1 MNNKPNVVYIFAD
14 DMGVGDLS
22 CMNEN
27 AKFKT
32 VHLDALAADGMI
44 CSDMHSSSSV
54 CTPSRYSVL
63 TGRYNWRSTLKQG
76 VTGGYSRPIL
86 EDDRMTVA
94 SMLKEKGYKTSCIG
108 KWHLGLEWP
117 LKDGGIADTYQDE
130 DRVDFSK
137 ALTNTPIHHGFD
149 SFYGISASLDMPP
162 YVYIEN
168 DKSTCVPN
176 KKMEQRGGKE
186 FMRAGMIGEDF
197 EPEDVLNHITK
208 KVEDSIDS
216 YAKGDDPFYI
226 YFPLPAP
233 HTPIFPTEKFKGK
246 SGTNE
251 YGDFCLLVDDTVGRV
266 MQSLEKNGLTEN
278 TIVIF
283 TADNGCSPMADFDEL
298 ATFDH
303 NPSYIYRGMK
313 SDIFEGG
320 HRIPFVVRWPET
332 IKAGRISEQ
341 TLCLSDF
348 TATMAEITSYDLP
361 DNAAEDSVSSLPV
374 WNDTAKEPV
383 REATVH
389 HSITGK
395 FSIRKGKWKLEMCP
409 CSGGWSYPQ
418 KRLDV
423 IKEMPPIQL
432 YNLESDI
439 GETNNVHEKH
449 PEVVKELKA
458 LLTDYIKR
466 GRSTPGEKQKNTGPK
481 HWPELDWLS
490 ESEMY

>member
-1 MNNKPNVVYIFAD
+1 MSNKPNVVYIFAD

-32 VHLDALAADGMI
+32 INLDALAADGLI
-44 CSDMHSSSSV
+44 CTDMHSSSSV

-63 TGRYNWRSTLKQG
+63 TGRYNWRSKLKQG

-86 EDDRMTVA
+86 EDGRMTVA
-94 SMLKEKGYKTSCIG
+94 SMLKEKGYKTACIG

-117 LKDGGIADTYQDE
+117 LKDGGLADTYQDE
-130 DRVDFSK
+130 DNVDFSK
-137 ALTNTPIHHGFD
+137 PLTNTPIHHGFD
-149 SFYGISASLDMPP
+149 YYYGISASLDMPP

-168 DKSTCVPN
+168 DKSTSVPN
-176 KKMEQRGGKE
+176 RKMEEKLEKE
-186 FMRAGMIGEDF
+186 YMRPGMIADDF
-197 EPEDVLNHITK
+197 VPEDVLNHITT
-208 KVEDSIDS
+208 KVENLIDGV
-216 YAKGDDPFYI
+216 AKEKEPFFI

-266 MQSLEKNGLTEN
+266 MKSLEKNGIIED

-283 TADNGCSPMADFDEL
+283 TADNGCSPMADFEEL
-298 ATFDH
+298 ATYDH

-320 HRIPFVVRWPET
+320 HRIPYVVRWPER
-332 IKAGRISEQ
+332 IKAGSVSNQ

-348 TATMAEITSYDLP
+348 TATMAEIISYDTP
-361 DNAAEDSVSSLPV
+361 DNAAEDSVSNLPV
-374 WNDTAKEPV
+374 WEGSADSPV

-395 FSIRKGKWKLEMCP
+395 FSIRRDQWKLEMCP

-418 KRLDV
+418 RKLDI
-423 IKEMPPIQL
+423 IKELPQIQL
-432 YNLESDI
+432 YDLSTDI
-439 GETNNVHEKH
+439 GEKNNVFEQH
-449 PEVVKELKA
+449 PKVVEELKA
-458 LLTDYIKR
+458 LLTSYIKR
-466 GRSTPGEKQKNTGPK
+466 GRSTPGGDQRNTGPK
-481 HWPELDWLS
+481 YWAQLEWLS
-490 ESEMY
+490 ESQM